1 MKIAAAE
8 ALVGLISD
16 EELCEEYILPKVFDK
31 RVGPAV
37 AATVAQTVD
46 KEAVEYRLERIGM
59 NGPCQVNVIII
70 ST

>member
-1 MKIAAAE
+1 MKIVAAE

-37 AATVAQTVD
+37 AQTVD